1 MSVTPQ
7 HVTNEAALQHRHQ
20 IARYRIIINKPF
32 CIFMHYLT
40 SGHIYRCL
48 VTPIQVHNYITNKS
62 GESKIKHSSQFSSL
76 FISRMIS
83 LKHFLLLIHQQG
95 HIYRAQL
102 DKKYL
107 AQSRVAHTV
116 DSILPEGHIQLG
128 KPSTQKTILAH
139 MLAAAV
145 FKIPPWYSMPG
156 QVLNQTFKTFS
167 LVLQSLDYTT
177 SIGCWWQYTSG
188 WD

>member
-1 MSVTPQ
+1 MRGHRLKSIFRLVYNMTIKILKFQ
-7 HVTNEAALQHRHQ
+7 GMMIILISLVQCFNMHV
-20 IARYRIIINKPF
+20 
-32 CIFMHYLT
+32 
-40 SGHIYRCL
+40 
-48 VTPIQVHNYITNKS
+48 
-62 GESKIKHSSQFSSL
+62 IKH
-76 FISRMIS
+76 
-83 LKHFLLLIHQQG
+83 HLI
-95 HIYRAQL
+95 
-102 DKKYL
+102 KNSW
-107 AQSRVAHTV
+107 QSRVAHTV

-177 SIGCWWQYTSG
+177 SIGWWQYSSG